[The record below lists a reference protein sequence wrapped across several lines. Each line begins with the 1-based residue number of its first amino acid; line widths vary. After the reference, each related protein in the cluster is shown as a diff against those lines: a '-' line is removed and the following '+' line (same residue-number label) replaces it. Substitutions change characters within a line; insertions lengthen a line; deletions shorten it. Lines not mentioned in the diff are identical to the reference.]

1 MTFGNGLFVAVSN
14 DGSGN
19 RVMTSPNGI
28 TWTSQTSAA
37 DNSWTSV
44 TFGNGL
50 FVAVSATGTGD
61 RVMTSRNGITWTI
74 GTSAPA
80 GVWNSVTF
88 ANGLFVAVS
97 NGTVGGVMTSPEGIT
112 WTSRTSAAN
121 LTWSSV
127 TYGSGLFVAVANTGN
142 RVMTSP
148 EGITWTSRSAAANN
162 QWFSVTY
169 ANGLFVA
176 VSQSGTGNRVMTS
189 GTLIPNVPAAP
200 VAVAGDASA
209 SVRVTDA
216 LGAWPATTHTVTA
229 SPGGASCTIAAASGS
244 CVVSGLTNGTAY
256 TFTTTASNAGGT
268 SAASARSATVTPM
281 PSNVFTATKATA
293 KLTGAS
299 IVLTTRVKVPGAGRI
314 FQVATT
320 KQGAQVTTRCKA
332 VKKASRAAT
341 YTLTCKLGRAGRAAL
356 RRAKMTLTVT
366 TTFTPT
372 GGVKAANKQTV
383 QLARKR

>member
-1 MTFGNGLFVAVSN
+1 MTSRNGIACTPRFSDQHNWYSVTYGNGLFVAVSDVTDN
-14 DGSGN
+14 G
-19 RVMTSPNGI
+19 VMTSPDGL
-28 TWTSQTSAA
+28 TWTSQTPAA
-37 DNSWTSV
+37 RS
-44 TFGNGL
+44 
-50 FVAVSATGTGD
+50 
-61 RVMTSRNGITWTI
+61 TWY
-74 GTSAPA
+74 
-80 GVWNSVTF
+80 SVTF

-97 NGTVGGVMTSPEGIT
+97 GWPNG
-112 WTSRTSAAN
+112 N
-121 LTWSSV
+121 L
-127 TYGSGLFVAVANTGN
+127 
-142 RVMTSP
+142 
-148 EGITWTSRSAAANN
+148 
-162 QWFSVTY
+162 
-169 ANGLFVA
+169 
-176 VSQSGTGNRVMTS
+176 VMTS

-200 VAVAGDASA
+200 GVVAGDASA
-209 SVRVTDA
+209 SVTVTDA
-216 LGAWPATTHTVTA
+216 LGAWPATSHTVTA
-229 SPGGASCTIAAASGS
+229 SPGGASCTIAGASGS

-268 SAASARSATVTPM
+268 SAASARSAEITPM

-341 YTLTCKLGRAGRAAL
+341 YTLTCKIGKAGRAAL
-356 RRAKMTLTVT
+356 RKAKMTLTVT

-372 GGVKAANKQTV
+372 GGVKAANKQIF

>member
-1 MTFGNGLFVAVSN
+1 MASRGHQGHRPANNFWA
-14 DGSGN
+14 
-19 RVMTSPNGI
+19 
-28 TWTSQTSAA
+28 
-37 DNSWTSV
+37 SV

-50 FVAVSATGTGD
+50 FVAVSYDEGVSGYQVMTSSDGITWTLRVSAADRLWNRVTFGNGLFVAISTNNGAGGNSTGSQQ
-61 RVMTSRNGITWTI
+61 VMTSRDGFAWTLRSTPGMAWLSVTFGNGQFVAVGGGSNGSNESGVMTSPDGINWTLLTTP
-74 GTSAPA
+74 GF
-80 GVWNSVTF
+80 NSWKAVTF
-88 ANGLFVAVS
+88 ANGLFVAVAE
-97 NGTVGGVMTSPEGIT
+97 NGTGD
-112 WTSRTSAAN
+112 
-121 LTWSSV
+121 
-127 TYGSGLFVAVANTGN
+127 
-142 RVMTSP
+142 
-148 EGITWTSRSAAANN
+148 
-162 QWFSVTY
+162 
-169 ANGLFVA
+169 
-176 VSQSGTGNRVMTS
+176 RVMTS

-200 VAVAGDASA
+200 GVVAGDASA
-209 SVRVTDA
+209 SVTVTDA
-216 LGAWPATTHTVTA
+216 LGAWPATSHTVTA